1 MKLNLSQIFDGTI
14 YKLDLDERLNIH
26 TSGSSLDTERDI
38 KIDKP
43 VHIEGSIY
51 ATEDGVYLSSN
62 LTYEYI
68 ENCARC
74 LTEFSEEIETVLSA
88 KITENANQQ
97 NEEDDDDE
105 VIIDYDGR
113 SEDFKIEEAI
123 DMAILLSLPMK
134 SVCGEECEGLCAQCG
149 QNLNT
154 GSCDCKS
161 EDVDI
166 RLEKLKDL
174 FD

>member
-1 MKLNLSQIFDGTI
+1 MKLDLSQIFDGTI
-14 YKLDLDERLNIH
+14 YKLDLDEHLNIH
-26 TSGSSLDTERDI
+26 NSNSKLGTERDI
-38 KIDKP
+38 RVEKP
-43 VHIEGSIY
+43 VHIRGSIY

-88 KITENANQQ
+88 KIIENANQQ
-97 NEEDDDDE
+97 NEDDDDE
-105 VIIDYDGR
+105 IIIDYDKR
-113 SEDFKIEEAI
+113 SEDLKIEDAI
-123 DMAILLSLPMK
+123 DLAILLSIPMK
-134 SVCGEECEGLCAQCG
+134 SVCSEECEGLCAKCG
-149 QNLNT
+149 KNLNT
-154 GSCDCKS
+154 DKCSCDH
-161 EDVDI
+161 EEIDI